1 MEISPIST
9 STPEEKLDFAT
20 AFKAIQ
26 IALDDYNDVFSDF
39 DTSPYSHRTI
49 SDDFLKEIERRY
61 LKTEKGEFEVRLTLA
76 DAKRDQKL
84 EAVIRK
90 RLKDFFHIKLREKEA
105 EVKRRKQRGF
115 LKLFVGV
122 LVEIAVFELPIGFIP
137 SLATIFSVFGWYLMW
152 SGYENLF
159 EVPVKIEDDIQFLTK
174 FSRARFYF
182 ISEEAVAQVVEKLP
196 EPTPVTS
203 Q

>member
-1 MEISPIST
+1 MSDTPIST
-9 STPEEKLDFAT
+9 GKPDEKLEFAT

-26 IALDDYNDVFSDF
+26 IALDDYNDIFSDF

-49 SDDFLKEIERRY
+49 SDDFLNEIERRY
-61 LKTEKGEFEVRLTLA
+61 VKTESGEFEVRLTIA

-84 EAVIRK
+84 EAVIKK
-90 RLKDFFHIKLREKEA
+90 RLKDHFHAKLKEKEND
-105 EVKRRKQRGF
+105 VKKRKQRGF

-122 LVEIAVFELPIGFIP
+122 LVEIAVFELPIGFVP

-159 EVPVKIEDDIQFLTK
+159 EVPIKTADDLQFLIK
-174 FSRARFYF
+174 FSKAHFYF
-182 ISEEAVAQVVEKLP
+182 IAEEAVAQVVERLP
-196 EPTPVTS
+196 EPAPS
-203 Q
+203 LKE